1 MHAEIAGKLTGPV
14 TKWIV
19 AVVVIFF
26 ALAMA
31 PLNAKLVDVQDN
43 EASSWLPGDAE
54 STEVLDAL
62 SDTIDPNDIPTLV
75 VYSRDGG
82 LTEDDLA
89 AMDEQ
94 AQEIAD
100 DVDGVT
106 DAGVLTPNQA
116 KEQRLPQQLLSEDG
130 EAAYLYFVWNFGDE
144 GWNAVP
150 DAADDV
156 RDIAKIDGVTVHLA
170 GFGGQAADAAESFEG
185 IDTNLILATL
195 AVVIIIL
202 LFTYRSP
209 VLWLL
214 PVVVCGVRQL
224 HRDRSRLP
232 TGEVRRPHGQ
242 RAESGDPQHPGHR
255 RRHRLRAPPGGSLS
269 RRAPQT
275 RGPARGDGVRPAP
288 RRPGDPRQRCH
299 GLHRHAVPGRRRPQL
314 DRRPRPGPRRRHRHR
329 LLRDGHA
336 AARHC
341 W

>member
-1 MHAEIAGKLTGPV
+1 MHRQIAGKLTGPA

-19 AVVVIFF
+19 AVLVVFF

-43 EASSWLPGDAE
+43 EASSWLPADAE

-62 SDTIDPNDIPTLV
+62 SDTVDPNDIPTLV

-82 LTEDDLA
+82 LTDDDLA

-106 DAGVLTPNQA
+106 KAGVLTPNLA
-116 KEQRLPQQLLSEDG
+116 EEQQLPQQLLSDDG

-156 RDIAKIDGVTVHLA
+156 RDITKIDGVTVHLA

-185 IDTNLILATL
+185 IDTNLIFATL
-195 AVVIIIL
+195 LVVVIIL
-202 LFTYRSP
+202 LLTYRSA
-209 VLWLL
+209 VLWLM
-214 PVVVCGVRQL
+214 PIICAVCANFIAVGVV
-224 HRDRSRLP
+224 SP
-232 TGEVRRPHGQ
+232 GEVRRPHRQ
-242 RAESGDPQHPGHR
+242 RAESGHPQHLGDR
-255 RRHRLRAPPGGSLS
+255 RRH
-269 RRAPQT
+269 
-275 RGPARGDGVRPAP
+275 
-288 RRPGDPRQRCH
+288 
-299 GLHRHAVPGRRRPQL
+299 
-314 DRRPRPGPRRRHRHR
+314 
-329 LLRDGHA
+329 
-336 AARHC
+336 
-341 W
+341 